1 MKFCPLCKR
10 QVWYV
15 KLRYEDVCDEC
26 GCVLDDFHIEGS
38 RRRYIS
44 PDVMEKQNEHVL
56 KIDAFINKVK
66 KYNPSL
72 KCVHPI
78 KLLYSELLDAQTAK
92 KMSPSIPLIPM
103 ILDLVGLEKYKREY
117 TPLSN
122 ASKEKARI
130 TACKNILKSA
140 GYHPKDGWENHIAL
154 KSREFWDDHLGCKV
168 IQFADSH

>member
-15 KLRYEDVCDEC
+15 KLEYQDVCKDC
-26 GCVLDDFHIEGS
+26 GCVLDDFYIEGS

-78 KLLYSELLDAQTAK
+78 KLLYSELLDVQTAK
-92 KMSPSIPLIPM
+92 KKTKTSFSF
-103 ILDLVGLEKYKREY
+103 
-117 TPLSN
+117 
-122 ASKEKARI
+122 AFAFF
-130 TACKNILKSA
+130 
-140 GYHPKDGWENHIAL
+140 
-154 KSREFWDDHLGCKV
+154 SRFSFV
-168 IQFADSH
+168 QI